1 LILFLNLIIFKI
13 INKYLQKNI
22 RNNENE
28 FYELLI
34 KLLKYRERHND
45 CNNKVNELKISSESL
60 QEKVWQLNN
69 KSIVKTNRCSDGRL
83 VEAKH
88 KYNEAIISEDYVKQ
102 LEKSL
107 LWLRETVA
115 NDNCVNSYFS
125 QLVRLEIENFM
136 NEIINESD
144 HNLKTNKLRNTV
156 SALFA
161 YQRRC
166 LMHDSDNDLVKIT
179 LKWLLNIVCLV
190 ICFVFI

>member
-1 LILFLNLIIFKI
+1 
-13 INKYLQKNI
+13 LQKNI

-34 KLLKYRERHND
+34 KLEKYRERHND

-136 NEIINESD
+136 TEIINESD
-144 HNLKTNKLRNTV
+144 HKLKTNKLRNAI

-166 LMHDSDNDLVKIT
+166 LMHDNDNDLIQIT